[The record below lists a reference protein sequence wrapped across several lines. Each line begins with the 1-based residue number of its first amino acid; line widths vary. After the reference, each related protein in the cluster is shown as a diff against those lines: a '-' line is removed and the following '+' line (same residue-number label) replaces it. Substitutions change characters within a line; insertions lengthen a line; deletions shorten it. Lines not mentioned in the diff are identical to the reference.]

1 MLASA
6 NALFSVDVELVS
18 DLDKKLKG
26 GRFSSLCG
34 FCCEVARVSLLAVFL
49 TRVCS
54 LVSFFL
60 FKTHKLKSK
69 AAEKVQRVESACNML
84 VYEVCEM
91 LRDNLVAEV
100 FAISTAVL
108 VGFSASRLPAKLS
121 PVVQLWRRVAKVF
134 ICW

>member
-1 MLASA
+1 
-6 NALFSVDVELVS
+6 
-18 DLDKKLKG
+18 
-26 GRFSSLCG
+26 
-34 FCCEVARVSLLAVFL
+34 
-49 TRVCS
+49 
-54 LVSFFL
+54 
-60 FKTHKLKSK
+60 
-69 AAEKVQRVESACNML
+69 
-84 VYEVCEM
+84 M